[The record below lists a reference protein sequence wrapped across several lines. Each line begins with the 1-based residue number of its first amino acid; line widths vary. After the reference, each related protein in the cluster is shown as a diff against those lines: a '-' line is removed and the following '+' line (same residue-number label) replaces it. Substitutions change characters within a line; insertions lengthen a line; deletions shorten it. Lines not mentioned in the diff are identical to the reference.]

1 MLIALFAD
9 IHANRQAFAACL
21 DDARARGAQRFVL
34 LGDYVGYGADPEW
47 SVETVMALVADGA
60 IAVQGNHDCAVS
72 EPRETMNVEA
82 RVAIEWTRD
91 ELGRPARD
99 FLARLPLTAADA
111 DRLYVHGDASDPPAW
126 TYVASTAEAARSIQA
141 TRARVSFC
149 GHIHRPAVYSLSATA
164 KMTAFTPV
172 TGVPIPLLP
181 GRRWLIVAGAVGQP
195 RDGNPAAAWLM
206 LDTAHQQVTFCRTPY
221 DIEGA
226 ASAIR
231 EKGLP
236 VWLAE
241 RLSRGI

>member
-21 DDARARGAQRFVL
+21 DDARARNAQRFVL

-47 SVETVMALVADGA
+47 AVETVMALAADGA
-60 IAVQGNHDCAVS
+60 VAVQGNHDCAVS

-82 RVAIEWTRD
+82 KVAIEWTRG

-99 FLARLPLTAADA
+99 FLARLPLTATDD
-111 DRLYVHGDASDPPAW
+111 DRLYVHAEASRPQAW
-126 TYVASTAEAARSIQA
+126 TYVASTADAARSIQA
-141 TRARVSFC
+141 TRAQLSFC
-149 GHIHRPAVYSLSATA
+149 GHIHRPAVYSLSAAA

-172 TGVPIPLLP
+172 SDVPIPLLP

-195 RDGNPAAAWLM
+195 RDGNPAASWLM
-206 LDTAHQQVTFCRTPY
+206 LDTARREVTFRRTPY
-221 DIEGA
+221 DIGGA
-226 ASAIR
+226 AAAIR
-231 EKGLP
+231 AKGLP

-241 RLSRGI
+241 RLFRGV